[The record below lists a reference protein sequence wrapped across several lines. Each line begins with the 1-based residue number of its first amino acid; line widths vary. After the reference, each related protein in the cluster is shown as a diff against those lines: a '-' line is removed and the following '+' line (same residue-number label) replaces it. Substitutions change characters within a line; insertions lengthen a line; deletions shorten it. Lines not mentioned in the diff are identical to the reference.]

1 MHLLRDLGRGGEGA
15 SVGRGVSFPSCVG
28 EGREGGASHEGVLE
42 FLEGAAVGLRQEEE
56 GDESHDDEEGTEGED
71 GVFEAD
77 GGREVGEHLGGRKGW
92 DRKLNSLT
100 MARKPDLRTND

>member
-1 MHLLRDLGRGGEGA
+1 M
-15 SVGRGVSFPSCVG
+15 G

-100 MARKPDLRTND
+100 MARKPDLRTDD